1 MTIFFVLI
9 GMGVVFLLYVLVNF
23 WKEGHRPKTAVQKSA
38 VRSSLGKQAEVVVI
52 THPISLSALGGISV
66 IPFPVS
72 NWEEGAKS
80 APSTT
85 ARRTIEM
92 PVKRFSTR

>member
-9 GMGVVFLLYVLVNF
+9 GMGVVFLLYVLSNF
-23 WKEGHRPKTAVQKSA
+23 WKDGHQAKSM
-38 VRSSLGKQAEVVVI
+38 VREPAARASRGNQAEVVVI
-52 THPISLSALGGISV
+52 THPISHSAQGGLSV
-66 IPFPVS
+66 IPFSVS
-72 NWEEGAKS
+72 SREQGAKS